1 MLSLTKSAQQAVKLF
16 IKSSDVIVEGLRI
29 TVAGGCSSGIQYSM
43 SLVESAKQDDVV
55 VECGAVKIFIDPQSA
70 QYLDGVM
77 VDFIDSAEES
87 GFIFNNPK
95 AATCGGCSSS
105 VNHKF

>member
-16 IKSSDVIVEGLRI
+16 IRSSDVIVEGLRI
-29 TVAGGCSSGIQYSM
+29 TVTGGCSSGIQYSM
-43 SLVESAKQDDVV
+43 SLVTTGRQDDVV
-55 VECGAVKIFIDPQSA
+55 VECGAVKIFIDPQSV
-70 QYLDGVM
+70 QHLGSVR

-95 AATCGGCSSS
+95 ATTCGGCSSS
-105 VNHKF
+105 VSS